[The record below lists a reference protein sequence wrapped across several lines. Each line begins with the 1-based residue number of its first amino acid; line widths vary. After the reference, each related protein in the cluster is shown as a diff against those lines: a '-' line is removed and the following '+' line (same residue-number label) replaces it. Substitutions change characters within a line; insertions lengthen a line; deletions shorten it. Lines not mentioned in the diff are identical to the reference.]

1 MACNSGTRLDRASNQ
16 KRAPNLSG
24 NSTPSRTASDDTCA
38 LLRRAIS
45 PMLWRTTTHFLFPK
59 SERDRIETIF
69 TAASASALP
78 TLPAE
83 IWEMII
89 RFVYPSNGPIALGW
103 ARSIDRRGALT
114 PPCDEDA
121 GVFGA
126 GSDSGCRA
134 GGGAARSTASMVGSN
149 DRGE

>member
-1 MACNSGTRLDRASNQ
+1 MQNRTMTKETLDAAQGPIDQESLSWLATVEPALIGPAIRNGHRIS
-16 KRAPNLSG
+16 KREFHAIKDGLP
-24 NSTPSRTASDDTCA
+24 DDTCA

-103 ARSIDRRGALT
+103 A
-114 PPCDEDA
+114 
-121 GVFGA
+121 
-126 GSDSGCRA
+126 
-134 GGGAARSTASMVGSN
+134 
-149 DRGE
+149 

>member
-1 MACNSGTRLDRASNQ
+1 MQNRTLTKETLDAAQ
-16 KRAPNLSG
+16 GPIDQEPLSWLATVEPALIRPAIENG
-24 NSTPSRTASDDTCA
+24 HRISKQEFHAIKAGLQDDTCA

-45 PMLWRTTTHFLFPK
+45 PMLWRATTHFLFPK

-103 ARSIDRRGALT
+103 A
-114 PPCDEDA
+114 
-121 GVFGA
+121 
-126 GSDSGCRA
+126 
-134 GGGAARSTASMVGSN
+134 
-149 DRGE
+149 